1 MGEQKP
7 ATNRKATLMPMNRS
21 ERGFLSFSAIL
32 GLLFFAAL
40 IFLAF
45 KLLPPYINNYQ
56 LQSEIENLSRTAT
69 YNRMSEP
76 DVRNAILDRANELG
90 IELGER
96 QVIVRKSTGSV
107 DIAVHYEIPVNLLVR
122 QVVLTFDPAAGNRNI
137 AAR

>member
-1 MGEQKP
+1 
-7 ATNRKATLMPMNRS
+7 MPMNRS

-45 KLLPPYINNYQ
+45 KLLPHYINNYQ
-56 LQSEIENLSRTAT
+56 LQSEIESLSGTAT
-69 YNRMSEP
+69 YNRTSES
-76 DVRNAILDRANELG
+76 DIRNAILDRANELG
-90 IELGER
+90 IELSGR
-96 QVIVRKSTGSV
+96 QVIVRKAGGAVS
-107 DIAVHYEIPVNLLVR
+107 IAVHYEIPVNLLVR